1 VTGDIGLEERPS
13 DRFDLLNRVMA
24 DAEQATIPIPC
35 PFSMAPAVA
44 SDGQAIWFV
53 DVSKYDSATGTG
65 AAIVRLDP
73 TTNTPGTSVPVPF
86 INGFLFDSLGAVFY
100 SDPQKGWERVVTG
113 STTADSLGVLTT
125 LPRPAGTG
133 LWVEGAD
140 HATAAYVTQA
150 GGAGQVV
157 QINGSLVGG
166 DAQAAYTDV
175 RSNAA
180 GGATEEQLWRY
191 PIDGSAATKIAVAPT
206 VDGSS
211 LDYTGDPLP
220 ASDGKGVV
228 KLWLTHALLPQQ
240 PAPVLLQWTP
250 LP

>member
-1 VTGDIGLEERPS
+1 MVSIRDAAPIAAGTFATATSACSTWRSAQGL
-13 DRFDLLNRVMA
+13 DHGVLVH
-24 DAEQATIPIPC
+24 
-35 PFSMAPAVA
+35 
-44 SDGQAIWFV
+44 
-53 DVSKYDSATGTG
+53 
-65 AAIVRLDP
+65 
-73 TTNTPGTSVPVPF
+73 
-86 INGFLFDSLGAVFY
+86 
-100 SDPQKGWERVVTG
+100 PQKGWERVVTG

-191 PIDGSAATKIAVAPT
+191 PIDGSAATKIPVAPT

-220 ASDGKGVV
+220 ASDGKGVL